1 LSCDRFGAQDVFGG
15 THLSIVFDA
24 RKHAEQ
30 SKRAREAVAET
41 EPSKNSGPILSNLE
55 DATLSNQESAHAP
68 NSQYPPDTL
77 SASSDVSSA
86 TLLALRVER
95 RTNDW
100 RLRWNRDAAA
110 NATQGRLTITDGAIH
125 KQLDLDA
132 NELRN
137 GSIVYTPKTDDVVLR
152 LEMESAGSGTP
163 LVESVRLVGGAA
175 PPLQQQKETKH
186 ASSTERGGSARIAR
200 SDAAWA
206 GSAARTEGAAGKLA
220 PLVRSLLRTPRAA
233 PVDEEP
239 QAANPV
245 ERGGKIEPATLVLRV
260 DPAYPASAKES
271 FISGTVELRFRISPE
286 GKVYD
291 VRSVRGAPILARAA
305 IQAVEGWCYEP
316 ARLNGAPIDSQASTN
331 FDFELN

>member
-1 LSCDRFGAQDVFGG
+1 M
-15 THLSIVFDA
+15 SIVFDA

-30 SKRAREAVAET
+30 SKRAREAIAET
-41 EPSKNSGPILSNLE
+41 QPSQNSEPPASNFQD
-55 DATLSNQESAHAP
+55 DATLSSQESAQAAKP
-68 NSQYPPDTL
+68 GADSNYPPDPL
-77 SASSDVSSA
+77 SATSDASSA
-86 TLLALRVER
+86 TLLGLRVER
-95 RTNDW
+95 RTTDW
-100 RLRWNRDAAA
+100 RLRWNRDAAV
-110 NATQGRLTITDGAIH
+110 NATRGRLTITDGALH

-137 GSIVYTPKTDDVVLR
+137 GSIVYSPKTDDVVLR
-152 LEMESAGSGTP
+152 LEMESGESTAP
-163 LVESVRLVGGAA
+163 LIESVRLVGGAA
-175 PPLQQQKETKH
+175 PPLHQQKETKH
-186 ASSTERGGSARIAR
+186 SSSTERVGAARIAR

-206 GSAARTEGAAGKLA
+206 GGAGAAKTEGAAEKPA
-220 PLVRSLLRTPRAA
+220 PLVRSLLRTPRSE
-233 PVDEEP
+233 PIQEEP

-260 DPAYPASAKES
+260 DPAYPDRAKES

-291 VRSVRGAPILARAA
+291 IRSVRGAPILARAA